1 MLVLIRK
8 AGEQAWHEPAGGLDR
23 EEDLRDRTLSG
34 DG

>member
-8 AGEQAWHEPAGGLDR
+8 AGEQARWQDRDGLDR